1 MTIYTHKHHIIPR
14 HMGGSD
20 DPSNLVELTVEE
32 HAQAHLEL
40 YEKYGNPYDEIAYRM
55 LKGQIKS
62 DEARRLA
69 ASHANQWENKSD
81 AGRQACYDNL
91 KLATEKNIGT
101 PRKESTKK
109 KIAEKNKEYW
119 SKQKHR
125 PWQFKLYIIEGK
137 EYRGIQAIA
146 DDYGCTVTT
155 VFNRINNPKWDW
167 KKYE

>member
-1 MTIYTHKHHIIPR
+1 
-14 HMGGSD
+14 MGGSD

-40 YEKYGNPYDEIAYRM
+40 YKKHGNPYDEIAYRM
-55 LKGQIKS
+55 LKGQIES

-91 KLATEKNIGT
+91 KKATEKITGV

-137 EYRGIQAIA
+137 EYRGLQAIA
-146 DDYGCTVTT
+146 DDYGMTVHD
-155 VFNRINNPKWDW
+155 VSYRLKSSLKKWNNW